1 MCRSCAGKVCVL
13 RAGSRNK
20 RTMPFFSPV
29 SSGQF
34 AGTPTPQPAE
44 AAAVNDKLAALS
56 TDEPLPEA
64 YHVDRIRLLAQSPRK
79 LHLYWEFARN
89 PYETLSRAFGLQAAR
104 YKLVVR
110 LLEIET
116 DEVVGWHEASRSR
129 SQWFDVQPGK
139 SYRADVGFYAEGR
152 AFIRL
157 LSSSVAQTPRA
168 GVARASASTEEFRVS
183 PEEFARV
190 LDEAG
195 YASDALEVSLEAAD
209 LATGDA
215 ATWAIAARLDGQQRL
230 LQINEA
236 ELPELRGLLAA
247 LALGVNPDELAKML
261 SSSLAEWLG
270 HVRREH
276 GEALRS
282 AYLLEILRSTLGI
295 QASLV
300 EFDEF
305 DEEGMR
311 RVARFVVGASEVNM
325 PRRPFHIWM
334 PSMNAGLLRRMKDEG
349 ER

>member
-1 MCRSCAGKVCVL
+1 
-13 RAGSRNK
+13 
-20 RTMPFFSPV
+20 MPFFSPV
-29 SSGQF
+29 SSEQF
-34 AGTPTPQPAE
+34 VATPTPQPAE
-44 AAAVNDKLAALS
+44 AAVISDKLAALS

-89 PYETLSRAFGLQAAR
+89 PFETLRRAFGLQAAR
-104 YKLVVR
+104 YTLVVR
-110 LLEIET
+110 LVAIET
-116 DEVVGWHEASRSR
+116 DEVSLHEASRSR
-129 SQWFDVQPGK
+129 SQWFDARPGK
-139 SYRADVGFYAEGR
+139 SYRADVGFYAQGR

-157 LSSSVAQTPRA
+157 LSSSDARTPRA
-168 GVARASASTEEFRVS
+168 AVARAAATDEEFRVS

-215 ATWAIAARLDGQQRL
+215 ATWAIAARLDGGQRL
-230 LQINEA
+230 LRINEA
-236 ELPELRGLLAA
+236 ELPELLGLLAA
-247 LALGVNPDELAKML
+247 LALGLKPDELTGML
-261 SSSLAEWLG
+261 SSSLAEWLTD
-270 HVRREH
+270 VRREH

-282 AYLLEILRSTLGI
+282 AYLLEILRATLGI
-295 QASLV
+295 QASLI

-334 PSMNAGLLRRMKDEG
+334 PSMNAGLFRRMKDDV
-349 ER
+349 